1 LTDSRFNGRSLEP
14 LPWPARKRGP
24 APANKEWNMRRY
36 TKGAAVALLLAG
48 TALAAGVAAADSY
61 GNDNYRSDSYGNNH
75 PNGAV
80 SVQFN
85 DVSMGYRD
93 GYMDNNNGWHRWS
106 NDNDYRSYRYQHAN
120 TYRDYKHDR
129 GNSTVTIGFGNIAFG
144 YRDGYWD
151 NGHHW
156 HHWRNRH
163 DYQGYRYQNGSNF
176 HDVNHDREHNN
187 GWER

>member
-1 LTDSRFNGRSLEP
+1 MG
-14 LPWPARKRGP
+14 
-24 APANKEWNMRRY
+24 RY

-48 TALAAGVAAADSY
+48 TALAAGVAAADNY
-61 GNDNYRSDSYGNNH
+61 GNDNNRSDSRGYNH
-75 PNGAV
+75 
-80 SVQFN
+80 
-85 DVSMGYRD
+85 
-93 GYMDNNNGWHRWS
+93 
-106 NDNDYRSYRYQHAN
+106 
-120 TYRDYKHDR
+120 R

-163 DYQGYRYQNGSNF
+163 DYQGYRDQNGSNF
-176 HDVNHDREHNN
+176 HDMNHDREHNN